1 MACTTI
7 LVGKGASYD
16 GSTIIARNED
26 DEPGSFNNK
35 KLIIVR
41 PEDQPCTYTSVNGH
55 LTIDLPSDS
64 LQYSE
69 TPNSFTS
76 AGVWGEAGI
85 NEANVAMTATETIT
99 SNARV
104 LGADPLVPY
113 TPAKGTEGGADYEP
127 AVPGGIGEE
136 DLVTIVLP
144 YIHSAREGV
153 ERLGALLEE
162 YGTYESNG
170 IGFSDSSEIW
180 WLETVGG
187 HHWIARRVPDDCY
200 VVNPNRLGIDDFD
213 FDDAFGDQN
222 DYMCS
227 ADLREFMRRHHLDLG
242 WGPDGEFNPRE
253 AFGSHS
259 DMDHVYNTPRAWAIE
274 RYFNPLDE
282 AWDGPDA
289 DLTPASDDIPWCRQP
304 DHKITIEDVDYAL
317 ALHYQGTEYDPYG
330 KRGDASTRHMYRP
343 VGINRTCERSILQIR
358 PYAPQADRAI
368 HWITFAATPFN
379 ATVPFFAN
387 VDAMPDYVS
396 NTTPT
401 VTLDSYYW
409 ASRLLAV
416 LGDSDYAGTAEQT
429 AHYKQTVAAA
439 GHELIF
445 ATDEQIARLGDSD
458 TRGAAAREVE
468 DEDEAIAADVEPMD
482 PAEVARHT
490 RHRGARC
497 ARRRQRVDGAPAQGA
512 DADHD
517 RRGIAGHERQHEERV
532 QHGRFLIRTLPARVE
547 PRMCMPAALSA

>member
-41 PEDQPCTYTSVNGH
+41 PEDQPRTYTSVNGH
-55 LTIDLPSDS
+55 LTIDLPPDP

-259 DMDHVYNTPRAWAIE
+259 DMDHVYNTPRAWYMQRHLNSSA
-274 RYFNPLDE
+274 D
-282 AWDGPDA
+282 WDSPNA
-289 DLTPASDDIPWCRQP
+289 LFTPASQDLPWCREP
-304 DHKITIEDVDYAL
+304 DRKITIEDVAFLMGSHFD
-317 ALHYQGTEYDPYG
+317 GTPYDPYG
-330 KRGDASTRHMYRP
+330 TTGTAVTRHAYRP
-343 VGINRTCERSILQIR
+343 IGINRTGHMVCMQIR
-358 PYAPQADRAI
+358 PYAPEAYRSVM
-368 HWITFAATPFN
+368 WISYGCGAFTAPAPFY
-379 ATVPFFAN
+379 AN
-387 VDAMPDYVS
+387 VVDTPAYLRDTPGVDAS
-396 NTTPT
+396 T
-401 VTLDSYYW
+401 DSLYW
-409 ASRLLAV
+409 TNRIIAVIADAHWYGTMNLIEQYIEDVQTYGHALVKHTDASIADDADALEGDNGTECMAAVRLALGEANNQMAQWLQGRTQRLLNQV
-416 LGDSDYAGTAEQT
+416 LYTASNLMHNAFKMSDHWT
-429 AHYKQTVAAA
+429 K
-439 GHELIF
+439 
-445 ATDEQIARLGDSD
+445 
-458 TRGAAAREVE
+458 
-468 DEDEAIAADVEPMD
+468 
-482 PAEVARHT
+482 
-490 RHRGARC
+490 
-497 ARRRQRVDGAPAQGA
+497 
-512 DADHD
+512 
-517 RRGIAGHERQHEERV
+517 
-532 QHGRFLIRTLPARVE
+532 
-547 PRMCMPAALSA
+547 

>member
-7 LVGKGASYD
+7 LVGRGASYD

-55 LTIDLPSDS
+55 LTIDLPDDP
-64 LQYSE
+64 LQYSQ
-69 TPNSFTS
+69 TPNAFTS
-76 AGVWGEAGI
+76 DGVWGEAGI

-113 TPAKGTEGGADYEP
+113 TPAVGKPGDADY
-127 AVPGGIGEE
+127 VPEAAGGIGEE

-144 YIHSAREGV
+144 YIRTAREGV
-153 ERLGALLEE
+153 KRLGALLEK

-170 IGFSDSSEIW
+170 IGFSDAHEVW
-180 WLETVGG
+180 WIETVGG

-200 VVNPNRLGIDDFD
+200 VVNPNRLGIDEFD
-213 FDDAFGDQN
+213 FEDAYGEQR

-227 ADLREFMRRHHLDLG
+227 ADLREFMDVHHLNVDFALEG
-242 WGPDGEFNPRE
+242 RFDPRD

-259 DMDHVYNTPRAWAIE
+259 DMDHVYNTPRAWMIE
-274 RYFNPLDE
+274 KYFNPLDE
-282 AWDGPDA
+282 TWDGPDA
-289 DLTPASDDIPWCRQP
+289 DVRPDDDDIPWCRQP
-304 DHKITIEDVDYAL
+304 DKKITIEDVDYAL
-317 ALHYQGTEYDPYG
+317 SLHYQGTQYDPYG
-330 KRGDASTRHMYRP
+330 KRGDATTRHMYRP
-343 VGINRTCERSILQIR
+343 AGINRTCERSIMQIR

-368 HWITFAATPFN
+368 HWITFASTPFN

-387 VDAMPDYVS
+387 VDAMPAYVS
-396 NTTPT
+396 NTTPE

-416 LGDSDYAGTAEQT
+416 LGDSDYAGTAEQI
-429 AHYKQTVAAA
+429 AHYKQTVAAL
-439 GHELIF
+439 GHQMVF
-445 ATDEQIARLGDSD
+445 ATDEQLARLGGDATYD
-458 TRGAAAREVE
+458 AAARGTK
-468 DEDEAIAADVEPMD
+468 DEELGIPADVEP
-482 PAEVARHT
+482 
-490 RHRGARC
+490 
-497 ARRRQRVDGAPAQGA
+497 
-512 DADHD
+512 
-517 RRGIAGHERQHEERV
+517 
-532 QHGRFLIRTLPARVE
+532 VE
-547 PRMCMPAALSA
+547 PKDITDVTRNAQAREVLAAANDATAKQLKAQTQTIIAQCLQATSVNMKNAFSMADF

>member
-55 LTIDLPSDS
+55 LTIDLPSDP

-113 TPAKGTEGGADYEP
+113 TPAKGTEGSADYEP

-227 ADLREFMRRHHLDLG
+227 ADLREFMRRHHLGLG
-242 WGPDGEFNPRE
+242 WGSDGEFNPRE

-482 PAEVARHT
+482 PAEVTRATRDTEAR
-490 RHRGARC
+490 GVLAAANESMAR
-497 ARRRQRVDGAPAQGA
+497 QLKEQTQTM
-512 DADHD
+512 
-517 RRGIAGHERQHEERV
+517 IA
-532 QHGRFLIRTLPARVE
+532 
-547 PRMCMPAALSA
+547 AALQATSVNMKNAFSMADF

>member
-1 MACTTI
+1 M
-7 LVGKGASYD
+7 
-16 GSTIIARNED
+16 
-26 DEPGSFNNK
+26 
-35 KLIIVR
+35 
-41 PEDQPCTYTSVNGH
+41 
-55 LTIDLPSDS
+55 
-64 LQYSE
+64 
-69 TPNSFTS
+69 
-76 AGVWGEAGI
+76 
-85 NEANVAMTATETIT
+85 
-99 SNARV
+99 
-104 LGADPLVPY
+104 
-113 TPAKGTEGGADYEP
+113 
-127 AVPGGIGEE
+127 
-136 DLVTIVLP
+136 
-144 YIHSAREGV
+144 
-153 ERLGALLEE
+153 
-162 YGTYESNG
+162 
-170 IGFSDSSEIW
+170 
-180 WLETVGG
+180 GG

-482 PAEVARHT
+482 PAEVTTATRDTEAR
-490 RHRGARC
+490 GVLAAANESMAR
-497 ARRRQRVDGAPAQGA
+497 QLKEQTQTM
-512 DADHD
+512 
-517 RRGIAGHERQHEERV
+517 IA
-532 QHGRFLIRTLPARVE
+532 
-547 PRMCMPAALSA
+547 AALQATSVNMKNAFSMADF

>member
-41 PEDQPCTYTSVNGH
+41 PEDQPRTYTSVNGH
-55 LTIDLPSDS
+55 LTIDLPSDP

-113 TPAKGTEGGADYEP
+113 TPAKGTEGSADYEP

-222 DYMCS
+222 DYMCA

-482 PAEVARHT
+482 PAEVTRATRDTEAR
-490 RHRGARC
+490 GVLAAANESMAR
-497 ARRRQRVDGAPAQGA
+497 QLKEQTQTM
-512 DADHD
+512 
-517 RRGIAGHERQHEERV
+517 IA
-532 QHGRFLIRTLPARVE
+532 
-547 PRMCMPAALSA
+547 AALQATSVNMKNAFSMADF